1 MYQKTILRNGIRVL
15 TEKIPYVHSVST
27 GIWVST
33 GSRDEWSD
41 EGGITHFIEHM
52 LFKGTE
58 RRSAL
63 DIAKE
68 LDSVGGFANAFTSKE
83 HVCFHAKVLAT
94 HLPLVVDVLT
104 DIFRNSIFEPQ
115 EIEREQQVIQQEI
128 RMIEDTPDDYV
139 HILFQEAFWKGN
151 PLGLPIYGST
161 DSVGGANRE
170 GILKYLYRTF
180 LPERIVVA
188 AAGDLDHQKFLDLV
202 GPSLE
207 TLNHPAQDL
216 HRETPRNHTA
226 VQVIPKDL
234 EQVHI
239 CLGMPGASQVDDQRF
254 ASHLLNVILGSSM
267 SSRLF
272 QEIREKRGLAYSVY
286 SFTNSHEDTGL
297 LGIYA
302 GVGPE
307 NVRETLKVVMEQLHV
322 LASEPIPE
330 TELSA
335 AKEYL
340 KGSMYLNAESTDSR
354 MNRLAKNEFLFGR
367 YVPFEEIEQK
377 IFAVTPDMV
386 QGWFS
391 GAFRPGEL
399 SLLLYGPVEPDVL
412 DQDQSVL
419 GIQPAEIVAKAG

>member
-41 EGGITHFIEHM
+41 ERGITHFIEHM

-161 DSVGGANRE
+161 DSVGGADRE
-170 GILKYLYRTF
+170 
-180 LPERIVVA
+180 
-188 AAGDLDHQKFLDLV
+188 
-202 GPSLE
+202 
-207 TLNHPAQDL
+207 
-216 HRETPRNHTA
+216 
-226 VQVIPKDL
+226 
-234 EQVHI
+234 
-239 CLGMPGASQVDDQRF
+239 
-254 ASHLLNVILGSSM
+254 
-267 SSRLF
+267 
-272 QEIREKRGLAYSVY
+272 
-286 SFTNSHEDTGL
+286 
-297 LGIYA
+297 
-302 GVGPE
+302 
-307 NVRETLKVVMEQLHV
+307 
-322 LASEPIPE
+322 
-330 TELSA
+330 
-335 AKEYL
+335 
-340 KGSMYLNAESTDSR
+340 
-354 MNRLAKNEFLFGR
+354 
-367 YVPFEEIEQK
+367 
-377 IFAVTPDMV
+377 
-386 QGWFS
+386 
-391 GAFRPGEL
+391 
-399 SLLLYGPVEPDVL
+399 
-412 DQDQSVL
+412 
-419 GIQPAEIVAKAG
+419 